1 MVPIEQKDG
10 TSAAVETVDF
20 RVPLPAR
27 CRACGKRKRLLAV
40 GAVDDDAVWRRS
52 GGGETIAVV
61 GFDEAA
67 SGGHG
72 GQPLIEA
79 GGADAASP
87 TQFGECKRTGGLG
100 ECGGDALVDGALR
113 RCLRLAPF
121 DDLERQRIGALGEID
136 RNAGHGGSG
145 AVLDREGEIIAI
157 AAQIEIGITPGV
169 ELGGSTQGLSGAHAA
184 GALFGMMDDDHGDA
198 VAALQ
203 LAQIGEQRRHLAAG
217 VLIDAM
223 QPYEGIEDKEA
234 RLQFGDGVIEAPA
247 VGLKIEPHGGGSDD
261 LDVEIGDAEAGGGTD
276 AVEPPAHDVERVLG
290 GVEQNAPGAW
300 HGEAPQARDAG
311 RDRDGEVQGEEGFAA
326 FWLAAD
332 DADRLLGPQGGDE
345 PALVRG
351 AIGEAPGGLDRQ
363 QAHRRRPVAVLV
375 SAGGG
380 EHVSRNSFSSICRA
394 SRSAAYTSSSPA
406 MFMRARRLPWA

>member
-10 TSAAVETVDF
+10 TSAAVETVGF
-20 RVPLPAR
+20 PLPLPAC
-27 CRACGKRKRLLAV
+27 CRACGKWKWKRLLAV

-79 GGADAASP
+79 GGADATSP

-113 RCLRLAPF
+113 RCLRGARF

-136 RNAGHGGSG
+136 RDAGHGGSG

-184 GALFGMMDDDHGDA
+184 G
-198 VAALQ
+198 
-203 LAQIGEQRRHLAAG
+203 
-217 VLIDAM
+217 
-223 QPYEGIEDKEA
+223 
-234 RLQFGDGVIEAPA
+234 
-247 VGLKIEPHGGGSDD
+247 
-261 LDVEIGDAEAGGGTD
+261 
-276 AVEPPAHDVERVLG
+276 
-290 GVEQNAPGAW
+290 
-300 HGEAPQARDAG
+300 
-311 RDRDGEVQGEEGFAA
+311 
-326 FWLAAD
+326 
-332 DADRLLGPQGGDE
+332 
-345 PALVRG
+345 
-351 AIGEAPGGLDRQ
+351 
-363 QAHRRRPVAVLV
+363 
-375 SAGGG
+375 
-380 EHVSRNSFSSICRA
+380 
-394 SRSAAYTSSSPA
+394 
-406 MFMRARRLPWA
+406 

>member
-20 RVPLPAR
+20 PLPLPAC
-27 CRACGKRKRLLAV
+27 CRACGKWKWKRLLAV

-100 ECGGDALVDGALR
+100 ECGGDALVDGVLR

-145 AVLDREGEIIAI
+145 AVLDREGEFGSISE
-157 AAQIEIGITPGV
+157 QDRTVPFSTRLSRRQPSGVLRWPSPPQSPTIGIT
-169 ELGGSTQGLSGAHAA
+169 
-184 GALFGMMDDDHGDA
+184 
-198 VAALQ
+198 
-203 LAQIGEQRRHLAAG
+203 
-217 VLIDAM
+217 
-223 QPYEGIEDKEA
+223 
-234 RLQFGDGVIEAPA
+234 
-247 VGLKIEPHGGGSDD
+247 
-261 LDVEIGDAEAGGGTD
+261 
-276 AVEPPAHDVERVLG
+276 
-290 GVEQNAPGAW
+290 
-300 HGEAPQARDAG
+300 
-311 RDRDGEVQGEEGFAA
+311 
-326 FWLAAD
+326 
-332 DADRLLGPQGGDE
+332 
-345 PALVRG
+345 
-351 AIGEAPGGLDRQ
+351 
-363 QAHRRRPVAVLV
+363 
-375 SAGGG
+375 
-380 EHVSRNSFSSICRA
+380 
-394 SRSAAYTSSSPA
+394 
-406 MFMRARRLPWA
+406 